1 MNEYSYLDPLPPW
14 TLGST
19 SALLLCMTGQQHC
32 ITKSPPWTQV
42 SEPRGLWEQNN
53 RTLARSKPQEPAGN
67 PSNYCSVADLLPGG
81 WMASK
86 EDQTRGRRRH
96 RHHRVLA
103 PSSQPDSGARLVWPS
118 ALVHRPRPEAPER
131 ARMSVSVCMLLA
143 TFDVYLYRRWHLDPG
158 Y

>member
-143 TFDVYLYRRWHLDPG
+143 TFDVSV
-158 Y
+158 